1 MKKRGAFVKKRVLS
15 AWLAIVVLCVI
26 PINAN
31 AMNIKVKMISG
42 NSLNLTAESGDSIDN
57 IKAKIQDETGISP
70 VNQKI
75 IYGGKQLEDG
85 RTLADYN
92 IQKDSVLHLVTK
104 AVSQC
109 NHLDSSSKPTCTDYA
124 ICSVCGGEIS
134 PLGHNM
140 KLAKTTRAYLF
151 KNGSEVY
158 KCSNEGCEKAETV
171 TVPSVTAR
179 LLNKIENFISYIF
192 DKFASAC

>member
-1 MKKRGAFVKKRVLS
+1 MKKRVLS
-15 AWLAIVVLCVI
+15 AWLAFVVLCVI

-42 NSLNLTAESGDSIDN
+42 NSLNITAESGDSIDN

-75 IYGGKQLEDG
+75 IYNGKQLEDG

-140 KLAKTTRAYLF
+140 KLVKTIKAGIF

-158 KCSNEGCEKAETV
+158 KCSNEGCTKDETV
-171 TVPSVTAR
+171 TVPSVAAR

-192 DKFASAC
+192 ASVC